1 MTDIEEVID
10 EFHGKT
16 IMNNKIDPKD
26 GLIIIGK
33 FDEKPGE
40 EPVLKTVG
48 KVHHVQDF

>member
-1 MTDIEEVID
+1 
-10 EFHGKT
+10 
-16 IMNNKIDPKD
+16 MNNKTDQTPKKD

-33 FDEKPGE
+33 FNEKPGE